1 MATVIQAVSTV
12 TAWRGVAG
20 LVLRRGRGLLQAF
33 PLPSSKPRGTR
44 SFGVRA
50 AAMAPVK
57 VGDKLPS
64 VEVYEGDPGTKVDV
78 AALFKGKKGIL
89 FGVPGAFTP
98 GCSKTHL
105 PGYVE
110 QAGALKAKGV
120 ELIACLAVNDV
131 FVMSEWGKAHGA
143 HGKVRMLADPTG
155 AFGKATELLLDK
167 ETLHDLFGTNRCKRF
182 SMVLENGVVKALN
195 VEEDGTGL
203 TCSLANNILSQ
214 L

>member
-1 MATVIQAVSTV
+1 EAP
-12 TAWRGVAG
+12 
-20 LVLRRGRGLLQAF
+20 LL
-33 PLPSSKPRGTR
+33 
-44 SFGVRA
+44 
-50 AAMAPVK
+50 

-64 VEVYEGDPGTKVDV
+64 VEVYEEDPGTKVDV

-131 FVMSEWGKAHGA
+131 FVMSEWGKAQGA
-143 HGKVRMLADPTG
+143 QGKVSRG
-155 AFGKATELLLDK
+155 GGVGGKATELLLDK
-167 ETLHDLFGTNRCKRF
+167 ETLRDLFGTNRCKRF
-182 SMVLENGVVKALN
+182 SMVLEDGVVKALN

>member
-1 MATVIQAVSTV
+1 E
-12 TAWRGVAG
+12 
-20 LVLRRGRGLLQAF
+20 
-33 PLPSSKPRGTR
+33 
-44 SFGVRA
+44 
-50 AAMAPVK
+50 APICICS
-57 VGDKLPS
+57 DKLPS

-78 AALFKGKKGIL
+78 ATLFKGKKGIL

-143 HGKVRMLADPTG
+143 PGKVRMLADPTG
-155 AFGKATELLLDK
+155 AFGKVIPHPPNPCPQE
-167 ETLHDLFGTNRCKRF
+167 F
-182 SMVLENGVVKALN
+182 SMLLENGVVKALN

>member
-1 MATVIQAVSTV
+1 MATVIQAVSMV
-12 TAWRGVAG
+12 TAWRGAAG
-20 LVLRRGRGLLQAF
+20 LVLRRGRGLLRAA
-33 PLPSSKPRGTR
+33 PLPGSKPRGTR
-44 SFGVRA
+44 RFGVRA

-64 VEVYEGDPGTKVDV
+64 VEVYEEDPGTKVDV

-131 FVMSEWGKAHGA
+131 FVMSEWGKAQGA
-143 HGKVRMLADPTG
+143 QGKVRMLADPTG

-167 ETLHDLFGTNRCKRF
+167 ETLRDLFGTNRCKRF
-182 SMVLENGVVKALN
+182 SMVLEDGVVKALN

-203 TCSLANNILSQ
+203 TCSLANHILSQ